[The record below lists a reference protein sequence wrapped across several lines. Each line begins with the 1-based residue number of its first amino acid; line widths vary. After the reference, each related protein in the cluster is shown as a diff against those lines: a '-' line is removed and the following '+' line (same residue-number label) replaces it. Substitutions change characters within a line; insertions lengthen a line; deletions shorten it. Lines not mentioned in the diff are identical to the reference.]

1 MRVAPEAIM
10 AIHKIENNLTDTNQI
25 VSFGEIQGVFAKKLA
40 PKEKAQSIVV
50 KEKCIEA
57 AQQLKSCEKSDGT
70 YDFDRFYRGKGKIN
84 EQIQFSLKAKHYF
97 EGYKNHEHEFVSE
110 VKKDWND
117 QLKHEIQQQ
126 AIRKQKRAMLFQQGR
141 QQERE

>member
-1 MRVAPEAIM
+1 EPNLPNDWQVPREYQTIYEEVGKEMRVAPEAIM

-84 EQIQFSLKAKHYF
+84 EQIQFSLKAK
-97 EGYKNHEHEFVSE
+97 
-110 VKKDWND
+110 
-117 QLKHEIQQQ
+117 
-126 AIRKQKRAMLFQQGR
+126 
-141 QQERE
+141 

>member
-1 MRVAPEAIM
+1 
-10 AIHKIENNLTDTNQI
+10 
-25 VSFGEIQGVFAKKLA
+25 
-40 PKEKAQSIVV
+40 
-50 KEKCIEA
+50 
-57 AQQLKSCEKSDGT
+57 
-70 YDFDRFYRGKGKIN
+70 
-84 EQIQFSLKAKHYF
+84 
-97 EGYKNHEHEFVSE
+97 YKNHEHEFVSE

>member
-84 EQIQFSLKAKHYF
+84 EQIQFSLKAK
-97 EGYKNHEHEFVSE
+97 
-110 VKKDWND
+110 
-117 QLKHEIQQQ
+117 
-126 AIRKQKRAMLFQQGR
+126 
-141 QQERE
+141 